1 MGPFGVALSA
11 LLAADIGATTSRIKR
26 NAALCAV
33 VAVLL
38 VTAYIF
44 ALIAIA
50 LYLSAAYSPVVAAAS
65 IAAALI
71 LTALILIIVMIALQG
86 RDRKL
91 AEERRRRS
99 MVRTNLTML
108 AATSILRKQ
117 PLIAVGTALAIG
129 ALLGTGKRRRPNR
142 DN

>member
-1 MGPFGVALSA
+1 MGPLGAALSA
-11 LLAADIGATTSRIKR
+11 LLAADIGATASRFKR

-38 VTAYIF
+38 VTAYVF
-44 ALIAIA
+44 TLIAVA
-50 LYLSAAYSPVVAAAS
+50 LYLSAAYSPVIAAAS

-71 LTALILIIVMIALQG
+71 LTALIVIIVMIAMEG
-86 RDRKL
+86 RDRRL

-99 MVRTNLTML
+99 MVKTNLTIL
-108 AATSILRKQ
+108 AATSILRKN

-129 ALLGTGKRRRPNR
+129 ALLGTGKKRR
-142 DN
+142 DS

>member
-1 MGPFGVALSA
+1 MGPLGAALSA
-11 LLAADIGATTSRIKR
+11 LLAADIGATASRFKR
-26 NAALCAV
+26 NAALCAI
-33 VAVLL
+33 VALLL

-50 LYLSAAYSPVVAAAS
+50 LYLSATYSPVIAAAS

-71 LTALILIIVMIALQG
+71 LTALIVIIVMIAMEG
-86 RDRKL
+86 RDRRL

-99 MVRTNLTML
+99 MVKTNLTIL
-108 AATSILRKQ
+108 AATSLLRKQ

-129 ALLGTGKRRRPNR
+129 ALLGTGKKRRAP
-142 DN
+142 